1 MIAFDWRR
9 FDLVHIY
16 FTYNYMVCTSQY
28 TKSNTIMSFLYT
40 GFYATPKQTLQD
52 LRDYLKFWKKR
63 VELVINKLSAPNLEE
78 SMSIFWK
85 RKELLAF
92 ILSRDTGMH
101 AVQGRVPA
109 HAITFPSPSY
119 SPVGMSAVPESQSVI
134 GHPGG
139 KTHSLPQ
146 WECKRIDAQFIMWLF
161 HFPNIQLNRKQH
173 VTIKWTMSLQKY
185 KMRHSL
191 LMH

>member
-1 MIAFDWRR
+1 
-9 FDLVHIY
+9 
-16 FTYNYMVCTSQY
+16 MVCTSQY

-63 VELVINKLSAPNLEE
+63 VELVINKLSAPNLEK

-101 AVQGRVPA
+101 AMQGRVPA

-119 SPVGMSAVPESQSVI
+119 SPVGMSAVPEGKSVI
-134 GHPGG
+134 GHPARQD
-139 KTHSLPQ
+139 TFPATVRMQANWCSNSLCDYFTFLTFS
-146 WECKRIDAQFIMWLF
+146 WTEI
-161 HFPNIQLNRKQH
+161 QH
-173 VTIKWTMSLQKY
+173 VIIKWTLSLQE
-185 KMRHSL
+185 
-191 LMH
+191 